1 MKGERAGRCR
11 MLRQTSL
18 PRHLLDFRYQVQP
31 GRRQRWGVK
40 NLANVTSCFRP
51 VVVRMQKRQARCDI
65 EQ

>member
-1 MKGERAGRCR
+1 
-11 MLRQTSL
+11 MLRQVGF

-40 NLANVTSCFRP
+40 NLANVTSCLRP
-51 VVVRMQKRQARCDI
+51 IVVRMQKRQARCDI